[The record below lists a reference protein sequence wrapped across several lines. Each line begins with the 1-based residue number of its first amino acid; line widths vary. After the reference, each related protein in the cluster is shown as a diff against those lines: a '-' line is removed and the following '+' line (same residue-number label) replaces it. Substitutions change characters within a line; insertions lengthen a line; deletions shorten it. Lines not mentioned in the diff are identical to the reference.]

1 MCLNAAING
10 GYTYLTKDITET
22 MSHYFYSY
30 GKFCT
35 SHQWEVIVTF
45 LTLAICVFSM
55 GSLRPRMEMV
65 LNKCEKNDDQ
75 WTQRECYNENDPN
88 TDVVIVT
95 IMRGLALLYVYHQF
109 RNLSKLGS
117 KYLVGIAGLFT
128 VFSSFIFC
136 SGVVNV
142 LNGNFSELN
151 KAMPLFL
158 LLADLPKAS
167 LLARFA
173 LSSFSKDEV
182 RENIAR
188 GMAIIGPSLTL
199 DTLVETLAIGV
210 GAISGVSRLEELSC
224 FACMSIIVN
233 YLIFMTIF
241 PSCLSLALELSHN
254 REEDRPVWQLSTL
267 TKVLQL
273 ESEHAPNP
281 VIQRVKLIM
290 SAGLMSVH
298 MVSFWEHGAGKL
310 DNVSHP
316 AHQDFT
322 NNNNGQEMSAMEML
336 FKKRMVIAPEQMVM
350 LGIVCILVVKYIFF
364 ENKDSNDS
372 FIAAAEKHQKES
384 ILKRE
389 NEHNLKEGSIAPKL
403 MEVSNGR
410 GTPTILVTSQDS
422 DTESVIAE
430 NKAKRPISPR
440 SQANKNSP
448 AFFIGDDSASDFSE
462 DIELCDKEVQTIE
475 MMDRLSVE
483 ARTVSLSDISE
494 HVDEEDDAEPRDLQ
508 TLNELLKT
516 VDGPKRMSDKEILL
530 LVEKKYIPSYKLE
543 TVLDDPE
550 RGVKIRRQH
559 LVKQSSCGNAL
570 QNLPYENYDYKLV
583 LGACCENVVGF
594 MPLPLGVA
602 GPLLLD
608 NMKYFV
614 PMATTEG
621 CLVASTNRGCLALT
635 AAGGVR
641 SSVVGDGMTR
651 GPVVRFPN
659 SVKAAEVMNWLQ
671 EEENF
676 LIIKDT
682 FDSTSRFARV
692 TRIHPRIAGRYLFL
706 RFTAKTGDAMGMNM
720 LSKGTEC
727 ALNKLQ
733 ELFPEMEII
742 SLSGNFCTDK
752 KPSAVNWIEGRG
764 KSVVCE
770 AEIPAKI
777 VRDVLKTTVPALVDV
792 NVSKNLIGSA
802 MAGSIGGFNAQAANI
817 VTAIYIAT
825 GQDPAQCI
833 GSSNCMTLIES
844 SGKDNENLY
853 ISCTMP
859 SLELGTIGGGTI
871 LGAQA
876 ACLELLGVRGS
887 SSEDPGCNAKR
898 FARVVCATV
907 LAAELSLLSALAA
920 GHLVRSHMKHNRSAV
935 SINASPVCSAA
946 KDLDKKANENESCH
960 LKC

>member
-1 MCLNAAING
+1 
-10 GYTYLTKDITET
+10 
-22 MSHYFYSY
+22 MSQYFYKY

-35 SHQWEVIVTF
+35 SHPWEVIVTF
-45 LTLAICVFSM
+45 LTLSICVFSM
-55 GSLRPRMEMV
+55 GALRTDIGRGFSGDG
-65 LNKCEKNDDQ
+65 KCMAKSSSDGDG
-75 WTQRECYNENDPN
+75 WTAGDCLIENDPN
-88 TDVVIVT
+88 TDVIIVT
-95 IMRGLALLYVYHQF
+95 ITRGLALLYVYHQF

-173 LSSFSKDEV
+173 LSSFSREEV

-188 GMAIIGPSLTL
+188 GMAIIGPALTL

-224 FACMSIIVN
+224 FACLSIIVN
-233 YLIFMTIF
+233 YVIFMTIF

-254 REEDRPVWQLSTL
+254 REEARPVWQLSTL

-273 ESEHAPNP
+273 ESENAPNP

-298 MVSFWEHGAGKL
+298 MLSLWDNGSGKTDAL
-310 DNVSHP
+310 SSSVKPTYASSGNT
-316 AHQDFT
+316 QD
-322 NNNNGQEMSAMEML
+322 MSTMEYFL
-336 FKKRMVIAPEQMVM
+336 KKRLTVAPEQLVM
-350 LGIVCILVVKYIFF
+350 LGIVCTLIIKYIFF
-364 ENKDSNDS
+364 ESKEESLIGVDKHEKEIHQKHSQATCNKDETKMISKIEQTTRN
-372 FIAAAEKHQKES
+372 AE
-384 ILKRE
+384 
-389 NEHNLKEGSIAPKL
+389 
-403 MEVSNGR
+403 
-410 GTPTILVTSQDS
+410 TPTILVTSQDS

-430 NKAKRPISPR
+430 NKEKRPASPR
-440 SQANKNSP
+440 QQGTKSNSP
-448 AFFIGDDSASDFSE
+448 AFFIGDDCASDFSE
-462 DIELCDKEVQTIE
+462 DVELIDKEVQTDFVPATIKPSEITKEITTIE
-475 MMDRLSVE
+475 NDVKTS
-483 ARTVSLSDISE
+483 
-494 HVDEEDDAEPRDLQ
+494 EPRDFKL
-508 TLNELLKT
+508 LNELLKAE
-516 VDGPKRMSDKEILL
+516 DGTKLMTDEEVLK
-530 LVEKKYIPSYKLE
+530 LVETKSIPAYKLE
-543 TVLDDPE
+543 TILGDPE
-550 RGVKIRRQH
+550 RGVKIRRMF
-559 LVKQSSCGNAL
+559 LTKQSNCGNAL
-570 QNLPYENYDYKLV
+570 ERLPYTHYDYSLV
-583 LGACCENVVGF
+583 MGACCENVIGY

-608 NMKYFV
+608 SVKYYV

-621 CLVASTNRGCLALT
+621 CLVASTNRGCTALT
-635 AAGGVR
+635 RAGGVR

-651 GPVVRFPN
+651 GPVVRFPS

-676 LIIKDT
+676 HVIKET
-682 FDSTSRFARV
+682 FDSTSRFARLS
-692 TRIHPRIAGRYLFL
+692 RIHTRIAGRFLFL
-706 RFTAKTGDAMGMNM
+706 RFCAKTGDAMGMNM

-727 ALNKLQ
+727 ALMKLH
-733 ELFPEMEII
+733 ELFPDMELI

-777 VRDVLKTTVPALVDV
+777 VKEVLKTSVSALVDV
-792 NVSKNLIGSA
+792 NISKNLIGSA
-802 MAGSIGGFNAQAANI
+802 MCGSIGGFNAHAANI

-825 GQDPAQCI
+825 GQDPAQNV

-871 LGAQA
+871 LPAQA
-876 ACLELLGVRGS
+876 ACLDLLGVRGT
-887 SSEDPGCNAKR
+887 SEEPGRNAQQ
-898 FARVVCATV
+898 FARIVCGTV
-907 LAAELSLLSALAA
+907 LAAELSVLSALAA

-935 SINASPVCSAA
+935 SINASPSCS
-946 KDLDKKANENESCH
+946 KDFTSI
-960 LKC
+960 LKTCNNA